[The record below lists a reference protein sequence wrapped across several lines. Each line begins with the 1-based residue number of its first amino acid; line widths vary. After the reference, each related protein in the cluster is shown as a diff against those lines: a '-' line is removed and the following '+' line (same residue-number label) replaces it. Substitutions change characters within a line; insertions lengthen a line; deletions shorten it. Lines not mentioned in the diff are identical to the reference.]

1 MPFGWYFISEAFAV
15 TLHPDT
21 FSHFT
26 NCELKGKSMV
36 VTNETE
42 QGRQYKEYTREAT
55 GNKAERSAQLLG
67 GEFSIS
73 WKREKRLPSRSI
85 CSKNIF
91 SGRTQYLRSP

>member
-67 GEFSIS
+67 GEFLD
-73 WKREKRLPSRSI
+73 EPSGKAERWY
-85 CSKNIF
+85 
-91 SGRTQYLRSP
+91 G

>member
-1 MPFGWYFISEAFAV
+1 MPSGWYSVSDDFAV

-36 VTNETE
+36 VTS
-42 QGRQYKEYTREAT
+42 EAT

-67 GEFSIS
+67 GEF
-73 WKREKRLPSRSI
+73 WYE
-85 CSKNIF
+85 
-91 SGRTQYLRSP
+91 

>member
-1 MPFGWYFISEAFAV
+1 MPSGWYFISDSFAV

-42 QGRQYKEYTREAT
+42 QGRQYKEYTRETT
-55 GNKAERSAQLLG
+55 GNIAERSAQLLG
-67 GEFSIS
+67 GEF
-73 WKREKRLPSRSI
+73 WYE
-85 CSKNIF
+85 
-91 SGRTQYLRSP
+91 